1 MVNAYKKMDVGNEK
15 NLIEKNYYL
24 FLKLTELER
33 KRIAELKADGR
44 YVGPAQ
50 PQDHEKPFYPKYDE
64 YEILPG
70 EISQSENRG
79 DRWKDY
85 KNPYLSPEEDQT
97 TKKSKK

>member
-1 MVNAYKKMDVGNEK
+1 VLQAYALADLKKRNAA
-15 NLIEKNYYL
+15 
-24 FLKLTELER
+24 ELER